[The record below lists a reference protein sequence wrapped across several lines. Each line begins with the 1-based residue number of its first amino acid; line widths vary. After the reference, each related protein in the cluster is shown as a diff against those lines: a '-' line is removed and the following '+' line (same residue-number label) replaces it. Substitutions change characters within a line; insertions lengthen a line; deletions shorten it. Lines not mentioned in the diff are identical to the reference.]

1 MRDIADKISKFF
13 KSIHH
18 YELGLLVLGEM
29 VQTIS
34 ERQKGHA
41 MTEHRR
47 CAVSFRD
54 KSLFR
59 LFQYGITGL
68 RKAITPGLRNADR
81 VTYSALELC
90 QRVRPHASVQIHPC
104 LVCYLVCYVGGEGL
118 PP

>member
-1 MRDIADKISKFF
+1 MRDIADKVSKFF
-13 KSIHH
+13 KSRDH
-18 YELGLLVLGEM
+18 YELGLLILAEM
-29 VQTIS
+29 VTTIS
-34 ERQKGHA
+34 ERQKEHT

-68 RKAITPGLRNADR
+68 RKSNAPGMENADR

-90 QRVRPHASVQIHPC
+90 QRVRAEAITN
-104 LVCYLVCYVGGEGL
+104 VCEVFPKKY
-118 PP
+118 